1 MVLNPSSTL
10 ESLEGGGQ
18 REEVRS
24 IKYVSDFRPMHRKP
38 DFIGSS
44 LLELEA
50 TNKIEK

>member
-24 IKYVSDFRPMHRKP
+24 IKYVSAFRPTHRKP